1 MDLDLK
7 VVSKEINEILWRN
20 HKTLSTAESCTSGR
34 VASVITA
41 VPGASQYFKG
51 GVVSY
56 ANEVKINLLG
66 VDAQVIEEQT
76 PVCEE
81 VARQMVKGALR
92 VFNTDYAV
100 SVTGFAGPGG
110 VENGKNGV
118 LVGTIWIAVGN
129 GQRIETVML
138 EEDNG
143 RDKNLASATSTAMH
157 MLLEFLKAD
166 LGTEEEAQ
174 ERLTLISYIYARRAS
189 PTTRFAR
196 RTSQFPT
203 PYRREWRKLSSQ
215 RKIIRE
221 KFVR

>member
-34 VASVITA
+34 VASVI
-41 VPGASQYFKG
+41 KG

-129 GQRIETVML
+129 SQRIETVML

-166 LGTEEEAQ
+166 LGTEEEA
-174 ERLTLISYIYARRAS
+174 
-189 PTTRFAR
+189 
-196 RTSQFPT
+196 
-203 PYRREWRKLSSQ
+203 
-215 RKIIRE
+215 
-221 KFVR
+221 